1 MASRFDPNEYRS
13 SFNGDRHGKGSEFP
27 IPNSD
32 KKLINLPWEE
42 WDHNPSEYKKTPSK
56 KWDTGE
62 STNSLVK
69 PYMKINPSKTTKDG
83 HDGEGDFRGPAG
95 GTTVPRKPK
104 PSPKSPP
111 MLKTLIKSGPN

>member
-13 SFNGDRHGKGSEFP
+13 PFAPDRHGKGFKVS

-32 KKLINLPWEE
+32 EQLINLPWEE
-42 WDHNPSEYKKTPSK
+42 WDNNPSEYRKKSSK
-56 KWDTGE
+56 KWGNEE
-62 STNSLVK
+62 STNSVVK
-69 PYMKINPSKTTKDG
+69 PYMKVKPANPNKDG
-83 HDGEGDFRGPAG
+83 NNGEGDFRGPAG

-111 MLKTLIKSGPN
+111 MLKTLTKSGPN